1 MKWDPGSVS
10 KYCLLSLWREKYYD
24 QHKYWG
30 DDYSHVS
37 SPTPQPVILGGGFD
51 GL

>member
-10 KYCLLSLWREKYYD
+10 RYGLLPSWQQTCYD
-24 QHKYWG
+24 QHKYWA

-37 SPTPQPVILGGGFD
+37 SPTPQPVISGGGFD

>member
-1 MKWDPGSVS
+1 MKWEPGSVS
-10 KYCLLSLWREKYYD
+10 RYCLLSLWQEKYYD

-30 DDYSHVS
+30 DGYSQVS
-37 SPTPQPVILGGGFD
+37 SPTPQPVVLGGGFD